1 MGLVHGFPSY
11 IVVIL
16 NIKYFYIYGNT
27 YVYLYIYTNINLCEN
42 RKNFKHV
49 HGSVKEST
57 LTLSRLM
64 KKK

>member
-27 YVYLYIYTNINLCEN
+27 YVYLYIYTNLNLCEN
-42 RKNFKHV
+42 RKKLQ
-49 HGSVKEST
+49 T
-57 LTLSRLM
+57 RTWQC
-64 KKK
+64 

>member
-27 YVYLYIYTNINLCEN
+27 YLFIYLYKYKFMWKQKKTLNTYMAVL
-42 RKNFKHV
+42 RKV
-49 HGSVKEST
+49 H
-57 LTLSRLM
+57 
-64 KKK
+64 